1 MARRVFITGAARG
14 IGAAMAAAFH
24 EVGDHVALLDRSEGV
39 REVAAA
45 LDESGSRVLSIVAD
59 VDNEGAIAAAF
70 EAAATK
76 FGRIDVMINNA
87 ARTAMGSVWD
97 IPASEWDAVM
107 ATNLRSVFFGCRIA
121 GKHMRGR
128 EGGGR
133 IINMASI
140 AGQRG
145 GTATGAHYAAS
156 KAGILVLTKIFA
168 QELAAAGVTVNA
180 IAAAAIA
187 GPMVDA
193 VEPQKRSALDA
204 IDPGWTIWSRQRG
217 RGGGALSRLRRG
229 GVRHRRDP
237 RRQRR
242 LVDALASAHGAPVAR
257 KIACGVAGM
266 SIWQAP

>member
-1 MARRVFITGAARG
+1 MMARRVFITGAAQG
-14 IGAAMAAAFH
+14 IGAAMAAAFN
-24 EVGDHVALLDRSEGV
+24 EAGDDVALLDRSEGV
-39 REVAAA
+39 RDVAAA
-45 LDESGSRVLSIVAD
+45 LYVRGSRALPIVAD
-59 VDNEGAIAAAF
+59 VDDEAAIAAAF
-70 EAAATK
+70 EAAVTK
-76 FGRIDVMINNA
+76 FGRVDVLINNA

-121 GKHMRGR
+121 GRHMRGR
-128 EGGGR
+128 AGGGR

-193 VEPQKRSALDA
+193 VEPQKRAALERS
-204 IDPGWTIWSRQRG
+204 IPVG
-217 RGGGALSRLRRG
+217 RFGQGSEVAAAALY
-229 GVRHRRDP
+229 
-237 RRQRR
+237 
-242 LVDALASAHGAPVAR
+242 LASDAAAFVTGATLDVNGGLLMR
-257 KIACGVAGM
+257 
-266 SIWQAP
+266 